1 MAAHSLK
8 SSSANVGAFALSELC
23 ATIENLAQSRR
34 LGEAV
39 AHISELE
46 RQHTRVAAAIDAL
59 EGSVR
64 RSL

>member
-1 MAAHSLK
+1 M
-8 SSSANVGAFALSELC
+8 GAFALSELC

-46 RQHTRVAAAIDAL
+46 RQHARVAAAIDAL

-64 RSL
+64 RST